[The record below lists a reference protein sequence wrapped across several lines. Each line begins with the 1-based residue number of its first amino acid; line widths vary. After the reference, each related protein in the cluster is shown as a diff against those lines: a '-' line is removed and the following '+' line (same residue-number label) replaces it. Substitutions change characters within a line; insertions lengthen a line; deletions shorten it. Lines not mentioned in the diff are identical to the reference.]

1 MLQERCEGV
10 VTRPVVQSLC
20 RRPVVG
26 EHVGTYSVTSLG
38 GVGSTFLLEWLK
50 RLHRVYQ
57 QQPASCSAENENAS
71 ARADQCACPVLGQRG
86 ALPRHLVSCHIEDDG
101 IYKHLADP
109 APLTGMGAGH
119 RAVYLVGSPLNALA
133 SIFRRHYQ
141 CWHMHRLHDCW
152 FTRRQRN
159 GRIPCDSAAIAR
171 LRRQYGEEAATCRVP
186 PVGPLSSLE
195 AYAQHGSDLFGS
207 IDQFSAWLSC
217 RAPRCTFDIL
227 VIRYEALSDSLPAL
241 FDFLQLPPRTRALF
255 PYERLRD
262 VRARRRARPRGV
274 SEAAFRNL
282 SSVYGKLEA
291 AVQRIP
297 AEGLWLRNT

>member
-1 MLQERCEGV
+1 MLHERCDGV

-57 QQPASCSAENENAS
+57 QQPASCSAQNENAS
-71 ARADQCACPVLGQRG
+71 AHADQCACPVLGQRG

-109 APLTGMGAGH
+109 APLKGLGGH
-119 RAVYLVGSPLNALA
+119 RAVYLVGSPLNGLA
-133 SIFRRHYQ
+133 SIFRRRYQ

-152 FTRRQRN
+152 FTRKQRN
-159 GRIPCDSAAIAR
+159 GRIACDSAAIAQ

-186 PVGPLSSLE
+186 PVGPLSSLA
-195 AYAQHGSDLFGS
+195 AYAQHGRDLFGS
-207 IDQFSAWLSC
+207 IDQFSAWLNC

-227 VIRYEALSDSLPAL
+227 VIRYEAIRESLPML

-255 PYERLRD
+255 PYEQLRD
-262 VRARRRARPRGV
+262 VRARRRARPRGM
-274 SEAAFRNL
+274 SAAAFRNL
-282 SSVYGKLEA
+282 SSVYGALEA
-291 AVQRIP
+291 AVERIP